1 MARKTKTN
9 RAPARSPYDTYL
21 SWWFRYAKSNQM
33 YLRQA
38 DIDAGRKTARPLDA
52 TSFERRY
59 NEMKRANIT
68 NPARMVAMES
78 REATE
83 TQLRKTW
90 EIVKEKLEKST
101 DAENI
106 AYKQNLQRLIG
117 TDKLTWQVMRK
128 YYKQVFKTFM
138 PYESGDNPY
147 LVDEDG
153 KPILTSHKERD
164 DAFNS
169 PKESRIS
176 RAA

>member
-1 MARKTKTN
+1 MTRKTKTN
-9 RAPARSPYDTYL
+9 RAPARSAYDTYL
-21 SWWFRYAKSNQM
+21 SWWFRYSKSNQM

-38 DIDAGRKTARPLDA
+38 DIDAGRTTSRPLDP

-59 NEMKRANIT
+59 NEMRRANIT

-83 TQLRKTW
+83 NQLRKTW
-90 EIVKEKLEKST
+90 EIVKGKLEKAT
-101 DAENI
+101 DAESE

-117 TDKLTWQVMRK
+117 KDKVTWQVMRK

-138 PYESGDNPY
+138 PYESGDNPF
-147 LVDEDG
+147 LVDEEG
-153 KPILTSHKERD
+153 KPIITSHKERD
-164 DAFNS
+164 EAFNS
-169 PKESRIS
+169 PKELRIN